1 MILLLLLQAKKYFP
15 PSSFVT
21 ISSGLVC
28 LLISVSYSYPINRGV
43 RRPLPGFAAPVALLS
58 GGARISLSVGPD
70 ITLLNIY
77 IS

>member
-43 RRPLPGFAAPVALLS
+43 RRPLPGFAAPVALLMLIC
-58 GGARISLSVGPD
+58 GVRRGLQAVKRRRGAVQ
-70 ITLLNIY
+70 
-77 IS
+77 